1 LILLWI
7 FIVTHPKLFLDVLLG
22 MQQEEFQM
30 DHGQLSMVVDKFQ
43 WVFSE
48 MLLNAC
54 GKDVKFCRRQRT
66 ITPFR
71 LGLALTATCASHRV
85 DTLADFHRGFNA
97 LFDTTITY
105 KAFYNQLAKPHF
117 ADFART
123 MTSRLISDMT
133 LKVLGFE
140 KGRPFG
146 EFRRIILQD
155 GSSFAIHDGLREVFP
170 GRFKVV
176 KPAAVELHTTMDLLC
191 DAPTTVV
198 LTPDTANEQAFLPEP
213 TSLRDSLLLADRG
226 YVDLHYMQRVQDE
239 GGFFLIRAK
248 AGMNPQVVEA
258 FREDGKRLPSL
269 RNKPLK
275 TIHAKLPKRQRVEL
289 GGQWQVDGRPL
300 CLRLIISWNPRTPS
314 FCYFLT
320 NLPPQR
326 YPLEVIC
333 RAYKWRWQVELLF
346 KEWKSYANL
355 HAFDTEKA
363 AIVEGLIWT
372 AIAAAALK
380 RFLAHMTQRL
390 VEVSMSTRKVA
401 MCARHVLGDI
411 VQALKYGDEV
421 GLYTAL
427 EAAITYLARHAQ
439 RAHPARDRQAGRSQ
453 LGLEPCFAHQDMI
466 EFAEAA

>member
-1 LILLWI
+1 
-7 FIVTHPKLFLDVLLG
+7 
-22 MQQEEFQM
+22 M
-30 DHGQLSMVVDKFQ
+30 DHGQLSMVADKFQ

-48 MLLNAC
+48 ALLNAC
-54 GKDVKFCRRQRT
+54 GTDVKFCRRQRV

-71 LGLALTATCASHRV
+71 LGLALTATCASQRV
-85 DTLADFHRGFNA
+85 ETIADFHCGFNA
-97 LFDTTITY
+97 LFGTTITY

-123 MTSRLISDMT
+123 MAARLISDMT

-140 KGRPFG
+140 KGRAFS
-146 EFRRIILQD
+146 EFRHIILQD
-155 GSSFAIHDGLREVFP
+155 GSSFAIHDGVREVFP

-198 LTPDTANEQAFLPEP
+198 LTPDTANEQAFLPDP
-213 TSLRDSLLLADRG
+213 ASLRDSLLLADRG
-226 YVDLHYMQRVQDE
+226 YIDLHYMSRVQDA

-258 FREDGKRLPSL
+258 FREDGKRLRSL

-289 GGQWQVDGRPL
+289 GVQWQVDGHPL
-300 CLRLIISWNPRTPS
+300 CLRLVISWNPRTKS

-320 NLPPQR
+320 NLPAKR

-333 RAYKWRWQVELLF
+333 RAYKWSWQVELLF

-355 HAFDTEKA
+355 HAFDTTKV

-380 RFLAHMTQRL
+380 RFLAHMTQLL
-390 VEVSMSTRKVA
+390 VEVPMSTRKVA
-401 MCARHVLGDI
+401 MCAMYVLGDL
-411 VQALKYGDEV
+411 VEALKTGDIA
-421 GLYTAL
+421 GLYAAL
-427 EAAITYLARHAQ
+427 EAALTYLACHAQ
-439 RAHPARDRQAGRSQ
+439 RAHPARDRRTGRSQ
-453 LGLEPCFAHQDMI
+453 LGLEPCFENEDMI
-466 EFAEAA
+466 EFADAA